1 MWSKKCSVVFFQFV
15 YKYGFVYLQNE
26 NGRKYKIQLAQR
38 LPLVLYG
45 VRIISNTH
53 FLAPEMRFSL
63 NAGYENIET
72 ESDLAHTE
80 I

>member
-1 MWSKKCSVVFFQFV
+1 MKTEGNIKS
-15 YKYGFVYLQNE
+15 
-26 NGRKYKIQLAQR
+26 QLTQR
-38 LPLVLYG
+38 LPLVLYGG

-53 FLAPEMRFSL
+53 FLAAEMRFSF

-72 ESDLAHTE
+72 ESELAHTE